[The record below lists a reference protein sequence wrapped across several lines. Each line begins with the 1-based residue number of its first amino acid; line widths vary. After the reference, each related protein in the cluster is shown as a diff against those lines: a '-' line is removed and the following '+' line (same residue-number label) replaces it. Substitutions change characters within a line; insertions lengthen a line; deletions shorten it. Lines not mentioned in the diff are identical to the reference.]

1 MNFKNLSKKITAF
14 ALSAFTVLTLAGGV
28 LQSVSANGGSGSGG
42 SGGGQVTG
50 DNPGYTVWFDQ
61 WGADGEPAQG
71 WGEASMNNMQA
82 RIEGMLGKTMNPNA
96 YGGTRPYL
104 EIYQQA
110 AREALADA
118 QARSATG
125 RARIVGVTSIY
136 WDGGDNM
143 QAAYDSKAN
152 VMRLAGTR
160 PGTVDELPDN
170 TGWSTTYNNGDG
182 ANGTNWRDWLEQYGV
197 AKAADTN
204 LTMIVWAVAEG
215 EPTIPNIDLSVKKVS
230 TLPDVVKGNECYAQ
244 DLSGAEYEVH
254 RKADLSDTPLYTL
267 VTDATGNVKAPEQ
280 IPFDSANPYLY
291 VKETKAP
298 KGYKL
303 DPEVH
308 VVSPYKKDSWLVTS
322 YEEPMNDPVAIKL
335 TKISEDLVENPAS
348 LEGAEFTVR
357 FYAGQYTK
365 ETLPASATR
374 TWVIKTLKKGDKYV
388 TRLGEE
394 YKVSGD
400 EFYLDNDLPTL
411 PLGTVTVEE
420 TKAPKGYTLKN
431 KTLNANNEK
440 IADGVALFNI
450 VNDEGTNIPRLD
462 GGNEY
467 SIEEGVERGTFKFT
481 KTDKAT
487 GETLVGGK
495 FKIVNMNDYD
505 VVLKNADGS
514 VAETILAGAESTFE
528 FSTDENG
535 SFTGWDNMLQVG
547 NYAIREVEAPV
558 NYHIASNVEFTV
570 NKDEVAPV
578 AMKDEEKTPELK
590 TVAVE
595 DGTNSKLVAENQVRL
610 KDTAEYQNVK
620 PGEYNYTTTVIAK
633 GETEADDVVVSKE
646 TKKVTLTEYSGT
658 LEAFAD
664 IDTSELGGKELV
676 FFEELDRIEKIEGHN
691 YDVSHKD
698 RNDEGQTVKVTK
710 IRTEATDDVDGDHW
724 LDGTKE
730 VQNFTDKVMY
740 RNLTPGKQYTTTATL
755 MNYETGKPLL
765 IDGKEVT
772 KTVTFTPT
780 EPDGTVLVPFE
791 VSGIKLAGKKYV
803 VFEDVYDENG
813 IRVGMHHDLEDVGQT
828 MKVTMKVGIKVVKID
843 SQNKE
848 RKLEGAEFTV
858 FNKDGS
864 VATDKSG
871 KKLVATTDKNGEVK
885 FSIDFDLDNI
895 MYVQETKAPEGYKLN
910 DTKYEIKPSEDYKVE
925 NDIVFTVE
933 NTLIPVEKTNDF
945 GIALFAVA
953 GIASLAGIAYILIKN
968 KKRKA

>member
-1 MNFKNLSKKITAF
+1 MKNLVKKM
-14 ALSAFTVLTLAGGV
+14 LTLVVSLPLLMPNVVRTGAASGTPHTQTVYAVNDGVSAMTGHTILQNANAETEYYYIDGTPAYCLDHGAHAGGNNGSADLTV
-28 LQSVSANGGSGSGG
+28 YEVFSASDAVAGGTYSQAISSSSNAGTLNYTHTYGTRDMAILSYIVEHGEHSGRGMAVTQMAMWLYSSAQSNI
-42 SGGGQVTG
+42 
-50 DNPGYTVWFDQ
+50 
-61 WGADGEPAQG
+61 AD
-71 WGEASMNNMQA
+71 
-82 RIEGMLGKTMNPNA
+82 RIESDVNRAGQIGV
-96 YGGTRPYL
+96 
-104 EIYQQA
+104 E
-110 AREALADA
+110 
-118 QARSATG
+118 G
-125 RARIVGVTSIY
+125 RALYNAAVAYANAGGMPTKNVKIYSSGNAWYQTFTTFTDEPMVGSVEILKKNSKPEMTE
-136 WDGGDNM
+136 GNDNYAQSM
-143 QAAYDSKAN
+143 EGAVY
-152 VMRLAGTR
+152 
-160 PGTVDELPDN
+160 ELR
-170 TGWSTTYNNGDG
+170 G
-182 ANGTNWRDWLEQYGV
+182 ANGLTVATLTTDANGY
-197 AKAADTN
+197 AKA
-204 LTMIVWAVAEG
+204 EG
-215 EPTIPNIDLSVKKVS
+215 IPA
-230 TLPDVVKGNECYAQ
+230 GN
-244 DLSGAEYEVH
+244 
-254 RKADLSDTPLYTL
+254 YTL
-267 VTDATGNVKAPEQ
+267 VEV
-280 IPFDSANPYLY
+280 
-291 VKETKAP
+291 KAP
-298 KGYKL
+298 KGF
-303 DPEVH
+303 EVSVEQKPVTVTGALTH
-308 VVSPYKKDSWLVTS
+308 VDVFDKPL
-322 YEEPMNDPVAIKL
+322 NDPVNIRL

-348 LEGAEFTVR
+348 MEGAEFTVR

-467 SIEEGVERGTFKFT
+467 SIEEGVERGTFKFA

-487 GETLVGGK
+487 GEALVGGK

-514 VAETILAGAESTFE
+514 VAETIIAGAESTFE
-528 FSTDENG
+528 FSADENG
-535 SFTGWDNMLQVG
+535 TFTGWDNMLQVG

-780 EPDGTVLVPFE
+780 EPNGTVLVPFE

-803 VFEDVYDENG
+803 VFEDVNDENG
-813 IRVGMHHDLEDVGQT
+813 IRVGMHHDLEDIGQT

-910 DTKYEIKPSEDYKVE
+910 DTKHEIKPGEDYKVE
-925 NDIVFTVE
+925 NDIIFTVE

-968 KKRKA
+968 KKGKE

>member
-118 QARSATG
+118 QTRSATG

-348 LEGAEFTVR
+348 LEGAEFTVK

-374 TWVIKTLKKGDKYV
+374 TWVIKTVKNASGKYI
-388 TRLGEE
+388 TGLRDEW
-394 YKVSGD
+394 KVSGD
-400 EFYLDNDLPTL
+400 DFYLTQAGFPTL

-431 KTLNANNEK
+431 KTLNTTDGTE
-440 IADGVALFNI
+440 ISDGVALFNI
-450 VNDEGTNIPRLD
+450 SENFEHIPGVV

-467 SIEEGVERGTFKFT
+467 TISEGVKRSGFEIK
-481 KTDKAT
+481 KIDE
-487 GETLVGGK
+487 ETNEPIGVAE
-495 FKIVNMNDYD
+495 FKILNTNDFD
-505 VVLKNADGS
+505 VKYIHKDGTS
-514 VAETILAGAESTFE
+514 EIIKAGEESAETIVTDSLGQYTSAVDALQSGKYKLVEVKAPEGYLINQYTDFEISDETEINTIGAT
-528 FSTDENG
+528 
-535 SFTGWDNMLQVG
+535 
-547 NYAIREVEAPV
+547 I
-558 NYHIASNVEFTV
+558 TV
-570 NKDEVAPV
+570 NEVKMHTKAV
-578 AMKDEEKTPELK
+578 EKETQKNVLDGSKTEQTIVDTVKYKHLVVGKEYTVTGELAIKPIGK
-590 TVAVE
+590 TVE
-595 DGTNSKLVAENQVRL
+595 EL
-610 KDTAEYQNVK
+610 
-620 PGEYNYTTTVIAK
+620 IA
-633 GETEADDVVVSKE
+633 TP
-646 TKKVTLTEYSGT
+646 
-658 LEAFAD
+658 
-664 IDTSELGGKELV
+664 SEL
-676 FFEELDRIEKIEGHN
+676 FERVKNDNG
-691 YDVSHKD
+691 DVITSS
-698 RNDEGQTVKVTK
+698 
-710 IRTEATDDVDGDHW
+710 
-724 LDGTKE
+724 
-730 VQNFTDKVMY
+730 
-740 RNLTPGKQYTTTATL
+740 
-755 MNYETGKPLL
+755 
-765 IDGKEVT
+765 
-772 KTVTFTPT
+772 VTFTPT
-780 EPDGTVLVPFE
+780 TPDGEVQVEFKINPSKYAGQKIVAFEKMEQGGLLVGHHANILDTEQTVTVSMDLEVSIVKADKDNTNKVLKGAEITVFNADGTVAKDKNGKDAV
-791 VSGIKLAGKKYV
+791 GIT
-803 VFEDVYDENG
+803 DENG
-813 IRVGMHHDLEDVGQT
+813 
-828 MKVTMKVGIKVVKID
+828 KVTF
-843 SQNKE
+843 
-848 RKLEGAEFTV
+848 KLAY
-858 FNKDGS
+858 DQ
-864 VATDKSG
+864 
-871 KKLVATTDKNGEVK
+871 
-885 FSIDFDLDNI
+885 DNE
-895 MYVQETKAPEGYKLN
+895 MYVMETKAPEGYTLSTEKYPVKRTGNDKLGV
-910 DTKYEIKPSEDYKVE
+910 DQISITVLDDKVPPTGIQS
-925 NDIVFTVE
+925 NMLVYAGV
-933 NTLIPVEKTNDF
+933 LI
-945 GIALFAVA
+945 VA
-953 GIASLAGIAYILIKN
+953 GIALSVVLLKKN
-968 KKRKA
+968 KNK